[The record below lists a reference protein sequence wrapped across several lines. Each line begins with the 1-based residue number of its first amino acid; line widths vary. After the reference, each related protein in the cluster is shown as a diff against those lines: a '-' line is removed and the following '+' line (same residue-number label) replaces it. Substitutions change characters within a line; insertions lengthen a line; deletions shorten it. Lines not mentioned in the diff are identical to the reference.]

1 MSSNSTVT
9 GWLSDP
15 YSIAVCVEGMILSV
29 LFLGL
34 MIACVVLLIFDLIS
48 PRLKER
54 REKMALAS
62 SENSSSSRGNIQS
75 HGSSQKLRA
84 DGSRSESHF
93 SSTTSAQAKKK
104 SNGRRSHK
112 KKRKLFNLRFF
123 SIIFVFI
130 ASFSK
135 KDNFFLSFL

>member
-15 YSIAVCVEGMILSV
+15 YSIAVCIEGMLLSV

-84 DGSRSESHF
+84 DGNRSEGRSSS
-93 SSTTSAQAKKK
+93 SSTTSAQTKKIP
-104 SNGRRSHK
+104 NGRRSHK

-123 SIIFVFI
+123 SIILVFI

-135 KDNFFLSFL
+135 KDNFVQ